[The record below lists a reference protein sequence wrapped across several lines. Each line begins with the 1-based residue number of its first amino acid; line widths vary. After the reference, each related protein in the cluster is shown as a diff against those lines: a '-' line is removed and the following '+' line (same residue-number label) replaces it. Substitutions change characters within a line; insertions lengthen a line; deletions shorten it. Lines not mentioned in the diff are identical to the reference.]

1 MREILFRGRQFD
13 SNTWIEGYLVEDVII
28 AKGSLDVDE
37 DYIGVNGEWSSVI
50 LDTVGQFTGLL
61 DKNGKKIFENDR
73 VIMHYFYGTHNQS
86 DMGYVEAEC
95 ELIGIVGLDELGWYT
110 LVATDKLYWVNYLQE
125 PSEELEIIGNIHDT
139 EVQP

>member
-50 LDTVGQFTGLL
+50 LDTVGQYTGLK
-61 DKNGKKIFENDR
+61 DKNGKKIFEGD
-73 VIMHYFYGTHNQS
+73 YFRDDDLYCVVVFDKGCFCI
-86 DMGYVEAEC
+86 AEH
-95 ELIGIVGLDELGWYT
+95 ENLRQTPIEINP
-110 LVATDKLYWVNYLQE
+110 VNYWYINQV
-125 PSEELEIIGNIHDT
+125 EIAGNIFDNVITTHWR
-139 EVQP
+139 